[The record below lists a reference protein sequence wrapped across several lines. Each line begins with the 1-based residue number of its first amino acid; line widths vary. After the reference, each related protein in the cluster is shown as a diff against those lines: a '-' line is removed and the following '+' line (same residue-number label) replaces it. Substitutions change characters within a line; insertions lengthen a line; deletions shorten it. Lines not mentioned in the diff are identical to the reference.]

1 MKRSTVLS
9 LSLKLM
15 FLAGLH
21 REIHFTILPFFWLV
35 NIFVR
40 KAGAG
45 NIQLRGRISTVY
57 LLVLTSLD
65 QQLWI
70 PKQNFSFY

>member
-21 REIHFTILPFFWLV
+21 REIPFTILPFFWLV

-40 KAGAG
+40 KAEAG
-45 NIQLRGRISTVY
+45 NTQLRGRISTVY

-65 QQLWI
+65 QRLWI
-70 PKQNFSFY
+70 PKQNFSFF